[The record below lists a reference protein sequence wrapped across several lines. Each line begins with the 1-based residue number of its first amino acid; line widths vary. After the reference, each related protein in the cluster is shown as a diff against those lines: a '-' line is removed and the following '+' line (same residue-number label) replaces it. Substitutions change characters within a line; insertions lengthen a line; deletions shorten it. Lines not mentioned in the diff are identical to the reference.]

1 MINLGILR
9 STIWIENAMSCR
21 DVLLAC
27 SLAVSSVCAPWAYAD
42 EWGCEVLLC
51 LSNPNGPTAVKEC
64 EPPIRKLWIELAKPH
79 HTFPSCELSSSSNG
93 ATYAAPTTN
102 YYDACPAGT
111 AALAAIT
118 SQSTDVLTGIGSG
131 EGVYPFRG
139 DSRMGKPTAQDKVC
153 VSGYTGDKFLIN
165 NGNRYAVGVNT
176 GVYQQVVVLNPN
188 RSGQLIEVFID
199 GQLYRQVRY

>member
-1 MINLGILR
+1 MKYR
-9 STIWIENAMSCR
+9 K
-21 DVLLAC
+21 VLIAC
-27 SLAVSSVCAPWAYAD
+27 SFVIISIIAPRAQAD

-64 EPPIRKLWIELAKPH
+64 EPPIHKLWIELAKPH
-79 HTFPSCELSSSSNG
+79 HTFPSCELSSSGNG
-93 ATYAAPTTN
+93 ATYAAPATN
-102 YYDACPAGT
+102 YYDACPSGT
-111 AALAAIT
+111 AALAAGKNAIT
-118 SQSTDVLTGIGSG
+118 NDSTEMLKGIGSG

-139 DSRMGKPTAQDKVC
+139 DSRMGNQTAQDKVC
-153 VSGYTGDKFLIN
+153 VAGYTGDKFLIN
-165 NGNRYAVGVNT
+165 HGNRYAVGVNA

>member
-1 MINLGILR
+1 
-9 STIWIENAMSCR
+9 MSKCT
-21 DVLLAC
+21 VLLAWL
-27 SLAVSSVCAPWAYAD
+27 LAISSTSVLRAHAD

-64 EPPIRKLWIELAKPH
+64 EPPIHKLWIELAKPR
-79 HTFPSCELSSSSNG
+79 HTFPTCELSSSGNG

-102 YYDACPAGT
+102 YYDACPTGT
-111 AALAAIT
+111 AALAAGKNAIT
-118 SQSTDVLTGIGSG
+118 RTSTDMVTGIGSG
-131 EGVYPFRG
+131 EGVYPYRG
-139 DSRMGKPTAQDKVC
+139 DSRMGNQAAQNKVC

-165 NGNRYAVGVNT
+165 HANRYAVGIHT
-176 GVYQQVVVLNPN
+176 GVYQNVVVLNPN